1 MLSPAEF
8 VESYAGIG
16 VRKAGAGVGRLF
28 LSGILAGFAI
38 GVGGAVTTAATF
50 AIENA
55 SAAKIISGVLFPLGL
70 IMVLLT
76 GAELFTGN
84 CLMTIS
90 LLERR
95 IRLRGMLR
103 NFAVVYLGNFLGAL
117 LLAWAIISFSGPGMA
132 DGLILKTASTA
143 AAKCA
148 LPFGRALGLGIL
160 CNILVCAAVM
170 MALCAGDVMGR
181 AVGAFG
187 PICCFV
193 ICGFEHCVANMY
205 FISAGLFA
213 LTLPDCGQLAAEACI
228 DISSLTWGNFLLHNL
243 LPVTVGNILGGCGFA
258 ALIWAAHRRTPASA
272 GHQEI
277 LRSTAP

>member
-16 VRKAGAGVGRLF
+16 ERKAGAGVLKLL

-55 SAAKIISGVLFPLGL
+55 SAAKIIGGVLFPLGL
-70 IMVLLT
+70 IMVLIT
-76 GAELFTGN
+76 GTELFTGN

-90 LLERR
+90 LFERR
-95 IRLRGMLR
+95 IHLKGMLR
-103 NFAVVYLGNFLGAL
+103 NLAVVYLGNFLGAL

-132 DGLILKTASTA
+132 SGLILKTVSTA

-170 MALCAGDVMGR
+170 MALCAKDIIGR
-181 AVGAFG
+181 AVAAFG
-187 PICCFV
+187 PVCCFV

-205 FISAGLFA
+205 FIPAGLFA
-213 LTLPDCGQLAAEACI
+213 RTMPDCGQLVAGAGI
-228 DISSLTWGNFLLHNL
+228 DISALTWGNFLLHNL
-243 LPVTVGNILGGCGFA
+243 FPVTIGNLIGGCGFA
-258 ALIWAAHRRTPASA
+258 ALIWATHRKTTVRTV
-272 GHQEI
+272 
-277 LRSTAP
+277 

>member
-8 VESYAGIG
+8 VESYAGTG
-16 VRKAGAGVGRLF
+16 ERKAGSGVLRLF

-50 AIENA
+50 AIENV
-55 SAAKIISGVLFPLGL
+55 SAAKIVGGVLFPLGL
-70 IMVLLT
+70 IMVLMT

-95 IRLRGMLR
+95 IHLKGILR
-103 NFAVVYLGNFLGAL
+103 NFAVVYLGNFFGAL
-117 LLAWAIISFSGPGMA
+117 LLAWAMIAFSGPGMA
-132 DGLILKTASTA
+132 DGLVLKTVSTA

-148 LPFGRALGLGIL
+148 LPFQRALGLGIL

-170 MALCAGDVMGR
+170 MALCAGDTVGR
-181 AVGAFG
+181 VAGAFG
-187 PICCFV
+187 PVCCFV

-205 FISAGLFA
+205 FIPAGLFA
-213 LTLPDCGQLAAEACI
+213 MTLPRCGQLAAGAGI
-228 DISSLTWGNFLLHNL
+228 DISALTWGNFFLHNL
-243 LPVTVGNILGGCGFA
+243 FPVTIGNLIGGCGLA
-258 ALIWAAHRRTPASA
+258 ALIWATHRKAVV
-272 GHQEI
+272 
-277 LRSTAP
+277 

>member
-16 VRKAGAGVGRLF
+16 ERKAGAGLLRLF
-28 LSGILAGFAI
+28 LSGTLAGFAI
-38 GVGGAVTTAATF
+38 GVGGAVATAATF
-50 AIENA
+50 AVENA
-55 SAAKIISGVLFPLGL
+55 SAAKIISGVLFPMGL

-95 IRLRGMLR
+95 IRLGGMLR
-103 NFAVVYLGNFLGAL
+103 NFAAVYLGNFLGAL
-117 LLAWAIISFSGPGMA
+117 LLAWAIFSFSGPGMA
-132 DGLILKTASTA
+132 DGLVIKTVSTA

-205 FISAGLFA
+205 FISAGLFSSM
-213 LTLPDCGQLAAEACI
+213 LPDCGRLAAKAGI
-228 DISSLTWGNFLLHNL
+228 DLSALTWDNFLLHNL
-243 LPVTVGNILGGCGFA
+243 LPVTLGNILGGCGFA
-258 ALIWAAHRRTPASA
+258 ALIWVVHRKTPASSKL
-272 GHQEI
+272 QKV
-277 LRSTAP
+277 LDSTAP

>member
-16 VRKAGAGVGRLF
+16 ERKADAGVVRLF

-50 AIENA
+50 AIENV

-90 LLERR
+90 LLERH

-103 NFAVVYLGNFLGAL
+103 NFAVVYLGNFFGAL
-117 LLAWAIISFSGPGMA
+117 LLAWAIISFSGPGMG
-132 DGLILKTASTA
+132 DGLILKTISTA

-213 LTLPDCGQLAAEACI
+213 LTLPDCGQLAAEAGI
-228 DISSLTWGNFLLHNL
+228 DISALTWNNFLLHNL

-258 ALIWAAHRRTPASA
+258 ALIWTAHRRTPASV
-272 GHQEI
+272 GHQEV
-277 LRSTAP
+277 LHSTAP

>member
-8 VESYAGIG
+8 VDSYAGIG
-16 VRKAGAGVGRLF
+16 ERKAGAGILRLL

-50 AIENA
+50 AIENV
-55 SAAKIISGVLFPLGL
+55 SAAKIIGGILFPLGL
-70 IMVLLT
+70 IMVLVT
-76 GAELFTGN
+76 GAELVTGN

-90 LLERR
+90 LFERR
-95 IRLRGMLR
+95 IRLKGMLR
-103 NFAVVYLGNFLGAL
+103 NLAVVYLGNFLGAL
-117 LLAWAIISFSGPGMA
+117 LLAWAMISFGGPGMA
-132 DGLILKTASTA
+132 SGLVLKTVSTA

-148 LPFGRALGLGIL
+148 LPFGRAMGLGIL

-170 MALCAGDVMGR
+170 MALCAKDLTGR

-213 LTLPDCGQLAAEACI
+213 LTLPECRQLAAGAGM
-228 DISSLTWGNFLLHNL
+228 DISALTWRNFLLHNL
-243 LPVTVGNILGGCGFA
+243 FPVTVGNLIGGCGFA
-258 ALIWAAHRRTPASA
+258 ALIWAAHRKAA
-272 GHQEI
+272 V
-277 LRSTAP
+277 STSLKSC

>member
-8 VESYAGIG
+8 LESYAGIG
-16 VRKAGAGVGRLF
+16 ERKAGAGVLKLL

-50 AIENA
+50 SIKNT
-55 SAAKIISGVLFPLGL
+55 SVAKIIGGVLFPLGL
-70 IMVLLT
+70 IMVLIT

-90 LLERR
+90 LFERR
-95 IRLRGMLR
+95 IHLKGMLR
-103 NFAVVYLGNFLGAL
+103 NLAVVYLGNFLGAL
-117 LLAWAIISFSGPGMA
+117 LLAWAMISFSGPGMA
-132 DGLILKTASTA
+132 SGLILKTVSTA

-170 MALCAGDVMGR
+170 MALCAKDIIGR

-187 PICCFV
+187 PVCCFV

-205 FISAGLFA
+205 FIPAGLFA
-213 LTLPDCGQLAAEACI
+213 RTMPDCGQLAAGAGI
-228 DISSLTWGNFLLHNL
+228 DISALTWGNFLLHNL
-243 LPVTVGNILGGCGFA
+243 IPVTIGNLLGGCGLA
-258 ALIWAAHRRTPASA
+258 ALIWAMHRKT
-272 GHQEI
+272 
-277 LRSTAP
+277 TVCTV

>member
-1 MLSPAEF
+1 MKRPAEF

-16 VRKAGAGVGRLF
+16 ERKARAGVGRLF

-38 GVGGAVTTAATF
+38 GVGGAVTAAATSS
-50 AIENA
+50 IENA
-55 SAAKIISGVLFPLGL
+55 SAAKIIGGVLFPLGL

-95 IRLRGMLR
+95 IRLKGMLR
-103 NFAVVYLGNFLGAL
+103 NFAAVYLGNFLGAL
-117 LLAWAIISFSGPGMA
+117 LLAWAILSCSGPGMA
-132 DGLILKTASTA
+132 DGLVLKIVSTA

-170 MALCAGDVMGR
+170 MALCAGEVMGR
-181 AVGAFG
+181 AAGAFG

-213 LTLPDCGQLAAEACI
+213 LTLPDCGQLAAEAGI
-228 DISSLTWGNFLLHNL
+228 DLSALTWDNFLLHNL
-243 LPVTVGNILGGCGFA
+243 LPVTLGNVLGGCGFA
-258 ALIWAAHRRTPASA
+258 VLIWAAHRKIPASTEP
-272 GHQEI
+272 QKV
-277 LRSTAP
+277 L

>member
-16 VRKAGAGVGRLF
+16 ARKADAGVGRLL

-50 AIENA
+50 AVENA
-55 SAAKIISGVLFPLGL
+55 SAAKLISGVLFPLGL

-90 LLERR
+90 LLKRR

-103 NFAVVYLGNFLGAL
+103 NFVAVYLGNFMGAL
-117 LLAWAIISFSGPGMA
+117 LLAWAMILLSGPGMA
-132 DGLILKTASTA
+132 DGLILKTVSTA

-170 MALCAGDVMGR
+170 MALCARDVMGR

-205 FISAGLFA
+205 FISAGLFSRA
-213 LTLPDCGQLAAEACI
+213 LPDCGRLAAEAGI
-228 DISSLTWGNFLLHNL
+228 DLSALTWDNFLLHNL
-243 LPVTVGNILGGCGFA
+243 LPVTLGNILGGCGFA
-258 ALIWAAHRRTPASA
+258 ALIWATHRKTPASS
-272 GHQEI
+272 GIQKV
-277 LRSTAP
+277 LDSTAP